1 MAETRFDRD
10 LRSRALGAMLSHA
23 FFRLESALTIALTIV
38 LIFLYPTP
46 FYWWRWWYWLLLGIL
61 GEALIVI
68 TSLSDVATARQVVA
82 DMLRQKCNPSE
93 VRSPTLRQQVERALE
108 YRQHIAEALAEVR
121 SGPLR
126 DHLQDTASGIN
137 EWISNIYSLAKRL
150 DTYEQDSLIR
160 HDRSVVQAELAHL
173 QRRLAQEDD
182 AAVRAEIEQ
191 AIRAKR
197 TQQENLERLQNTM
210 ERAQIQLEATLTAL
224 ATVYSQ
230 LLLVGA
236 RDVDSARSR
245 RIAES
250 IREQVSGLSDLLSAI
265 NDVYGPQVG

>member
-1 MAETRFDRD
+1 MGFDRE

-38 LIFLYPTP
+38 LVFLYPTP
-46 FYWWRWWYWLLLGIL
+46 FYWWRWWYWLLLGVI
-61 GEALIVI
+61 GETLII
-68 TSLSDVATARQVVA
+68 FSSLSDAATSRQVVA

-93 VRSPTLRQQVERALE
+93 VRSAPLRAQVERALE
-108 YRQHIAEALAEVR
+108 YRQRIAEALAEVR

-126 DHLQDTASGIN
+126 EHLHDTAGGIN
-137 EWISNIYSLAKRL
+137 EWIGNIFSLARRL
-150 DTYEQDSLIR
+150 DAYEHDSLIR
-160 HDRSVVQAELAHL
+160 DDRSRVQADLLHL
-173 QRRLAQEDD
+173 QRRLAQEED
-182 AAVRAEIEQ
+182 AAVRSEIEE
-191 AIRAKR
+191 AIRGKR
-197 TQQENLERLQNTM
+197 LQQENLERLQNTM
-210 ERAQIQLEATLTAL
+210 ERAEIQLEATLTAL

-236 RDVDSARSR
+236 SDMDSARSR

-265 NDVYGPQVG
+265 NDVYRSRPE